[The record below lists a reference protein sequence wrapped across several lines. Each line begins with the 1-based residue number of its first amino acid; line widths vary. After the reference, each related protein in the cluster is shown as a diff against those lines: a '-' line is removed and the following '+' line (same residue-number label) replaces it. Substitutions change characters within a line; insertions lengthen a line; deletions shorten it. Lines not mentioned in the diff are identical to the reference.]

1 MTIDELLTEL
11 TFHGSQCTK
20 DCSGHRAGWAWAK
33 EHPNRVSTNQK
44 THPSFNNGVDIQRA
58 RPKVVMMPGIRGE
71 KGRFVKF
78 TPEPKP
84 SKRNKP

>member
-20 DCSGHRAGWAWAK
+20 DCSGHRAGWKWGKA
-33 EHPNRVSTNQK
+33 HPNVATTNSAS
-44 THPSFNNGVDIQRA
+44 HPSFNNGVRIA
-58 RPKVVMMPGIRGE
+58 NANSKVVMMPGVRGAG
-71 KGRFVKF
+71 GRFVKF

>member
-1 MTIDELLTEL
+1 MTIDELLNEL

-20 DCSGHRAGWAWAK
+20 DCSGHRAGWKWGKAN
-33 EHPNRVSTNQK
+33 PNVSTTNSG
-44 THPSFNNGVDIQRA
+44 THPSFNNGVRIA
-58 RPKVVMMPGIRGE
+58 NANTKVVMMPGIRGE

-78 TPEPKP
+78 QAEPRV